1 MQIRPAQLDDIETL
15 FHIRT
20 SVVENHQSRQELANL
35 GVTPET
41 IAHMLQTSCRA
52 WIAEIDGQPI
62 GFSFANATDRMIFGM
77 FVLPGYEGRGAG
89 RALMQQAENW
99 LWSQGATE
107 IHLFTGNQPSL
118 RAYGFYQHLGWQPE
132 AVQSDL
138 SETAARSDR
147 QIKFVK
153 RKQQG

>member
-1 MQIRPAQLDDIETL
+1 MQIRPAQLQDIETL

-41 IAHMLQTSCRA
+41 IAHMLQTTCRA
-52 WIAEIDGQPI
+52 WIAEIDAQAV
-62 GFSFANATDRMIFGM
+62 GFSFANATERMVFGL
-77 FVLPGYEGRGAG
+77 FVLPAYEGRGVG
-89 RALMQQAENW
+89 RALIQQAEDW

-118 RAYGFYQHLGWQPE
+118 RAYGFYQHLGWQVE

-138 SETAARSDR
+138 PEAAARRGR

-153 RKQQG
+153 RKPV